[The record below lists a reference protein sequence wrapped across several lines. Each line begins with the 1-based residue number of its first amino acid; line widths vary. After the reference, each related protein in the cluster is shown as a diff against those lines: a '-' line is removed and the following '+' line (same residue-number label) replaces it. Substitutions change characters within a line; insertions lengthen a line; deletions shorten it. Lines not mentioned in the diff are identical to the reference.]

1 MRCTHDSV
9 VKEAFI
15 EQLEVL
21 TPVMDYLSLKTG
33 SLKERKEKAASA
45 VVRFGFSN
53 FFLNYVVIDILLML
67 GLQ

>member
-1 MRCTHDSV
+1 
-9 VKEAFI
+9 
-15 EQLEVL
+15 
-21 TPVMDYLSLKTG
+21 MDYLSLKTG